1 MKNNS
6 YWEKRLANDLW
17 NTYNNT
23 SKYQK
28 ELIEIYKKAT
38 DEILEELYRIASKY
52 EENGVIS
59 RSEFYKAEHLKRMEK
74 GFNDVLKGLG
84 EKIENKG
91 SKIILN
97 AGEDVVKKTGKSL
110 GIDINYNEDLAKKLM
125 QTDWKGSNFSKRIWR
140 NSKKLERELNTQVKK
155 GILTGK
161 PTAQIAMELNKS
173 MGSGLS
179 SSARLI
185 RTETMHHMNDINL
198 AHMKDSGI
206 SKVKE
211 IVTLDERTSSTCK
224 VHNNKI
230 HDIDKAP
237 ILPRHPN
244 CRCVL
249 VAHID
254 VDEFAKKETLIDG
267 GLEGKS
273 YNDVIEFGK
282 KVNEEYHI
290 TDYIGDK
297 EKLKEIFSNFREF
310 GGTVPDSFY
319 NLGDVWDRD
328 MAKIV
333 KNQLNNAFS
342 YYPSAWSKIPENSGR
357 QLYVRRSGRGYF
369 STGAFHP
376 NRMWDYSLEN
386 YKDGYLT
393 IVTDGTRNTTPFHEI
408 GHMVEW
414 YNPEVL
420 RIEKEF
426 LKARTVGEELT
437 KLNDL
442 FPNFGYRD
450 NEVTLK
456 DNFISPYIGK
466 DYPEAT
472 EVLSMGLE
480 GLFVP
485 EDGFVKKIE
494 AGKPLYAK
502 ISEDEDFLN
511 LIIGLILK
519 G

>member
-17 NTYNNT
+17 HTYNNT

-125 QTDWKGSNFSKRIWR
+125 QTEWKGSNFSKRIWR
-140 NSKKLERELNTQVKK
+140 NSKKLEKELNTQVKK

-179 SSARLI
+179 NSARII

-230 HDIDKAP
+230 HDIDKSP

-249 VAHID
+249 VPYID
-254 VDEFAKKETLIDG
+254 VDELHNRETLIEDISKKENTITSATTG
-267 GLEGKS
+267 YNIS
-273 YNDVIEFGK
+273 YKEVDSDIEKELQKRSDKLWNK
-282 KVNEEYHI
+282 KFLGSEKNALYEYSG
-290 TDYIGDK
+290 TDYGIINRYLENRLFDDDDIEWNQTPQKIKELDRALSRSTLGDD
-297 EKLKEIFSNFREF
+297 LVLHRGVSFREF
-310 GGTVPDSFY
+310 ETWRNSDTIKAYKSTSI
-319 NLGDVWDRD
+319 NEN
-328 MAKIV
+328 I
-333 KNQLNNAFS
+333 LNVF
-342 YYPSAWSKIPENSGR
+342 G
-357 QLYVRRSGRGYF
+357 
-369 STGAFHP
+369 
-376 NRMWDYSLEN
+376 
-386 YKDGYLT
+386 DGYHIIIRAPKDTKGFYL
-393 IVTDGTRNTTPFHEI
+393 GNYSEHK
-408 GHMVEW
+408 
-414 YNPEVL
+414 L
-420 RIEKEF
+420 EKEF
-426 LKARTVGEELT
+426 LMMRNQK
-437 KLNDL
+437 
-442 FPNFGYRD
+442 YRILSI
-450 NEVTLK
+450 NESVM
-456 DNFISPYIGK
+456 
-466 DYPEAT
+466 
-472 EVLSMGLE
+472 EVEFYG
-480 GLFVP
+480 
-485 EDGFVKKIE
+485 
-494 AGKPLYAK
+494 
-502 ISEDEDFLN
+502 
-511 LIIGLILK
+511 
-519 G
+519 

>member
-97 AGEDVVKKTGKSL
+97 AGEDVLGNTSKAL
-110 GIDINYNEDLAKKLM
+110 GIEINYNEDLAKKLM
-125 QTDWKGSNFSKRIWR
+125 QTEWKGSNFSKRIWR

-179 SSARLI
+179 NSARLV

-198 AHMKDSGI
+198 AHMKDAGI
-206 SKVKE
+206 TKVKE
-211 IVTLDERTSSTCK
+211 MVTLDERTSNTCK

-249 VAHID
+249 VPYVD
-254 VDEFAKKETLIDG
+254 VDELHNRETLLEDISKKENTITSATTG
-267 GLEGKS
+267 YNIS
-273 YNDVIEFGK
+273 YKEVDSDIEKELQKRSDKLWNK
-282 KVNEEYHI
+282 KFLGSEQNALYEYSG
-290 TDYIGDK
+290 TDYGIINRYLENRLFDDDDIEWNQTPQKIKELDRALSRSTLGDD
-297 EKLKEIFSNFREF
+297 LVLHRGVGFREF
-310 GGTVPDSFY
+310 ETWRNSDTIKAYKSTSI
-319 NLGDVWDRD
+319 NENILDV
-328 MAKIV
+328 
-333 KNQLNNAFS
+333 F
-342 YYPSAWSKIPENSGR
+342 G
-357 QLYVRRSGRGYF
+357 
-369 STGAFHP
+369 
-376 NRMWDYSLEN
+376 
-386 YKDGYLT
+386 DGYHIIIRAPKDTKGFYL
-393 IVTDGTRNTTPFHEI
+393 GNYSEHKS
-408 GHMVEW
+408 
-414 YNPEVL
+414 
-420 RIEKEF
+420 EKEF
-426 LKARTVGEELT
+426 LMMRNQK
-437 KLNDL
+437 
-442 FPNFGYRD
+442 YRILSI
-450 NEVTLK
+450 NESVM
-456 DNFISPYIGK
+456 
-466 DYPEAT
+466 
-472 EVLSMGLE
+472 EVEFYG
-480 GLFVP
+480 
-485 EDGFVKKIE
+485 
-494 AGKPLYAK
+494 
-502 ISEDEDFLN
+502 
-511 LIIGLILK
+511 
-519 G
+519 

>member
-84 EKIENKG
+84 EKIENRG

-125 QTDWKGSNFSKRIWR
+125 QTEWKGSNFSKRVWR
-140 NSKKLERELNTQVKK
+140 NSKKLEKELNTQVKK

-173 MGSGLS
+173 MSSGLS
-179 SSARLI
+179 NSARLI

-230 HDIDKAP
+230 NDIDKAP
-237 ILPRHPN
+237 VLPRHPN

-249 VAHID
+249 VPYVD
-254 VDEFAKKETLIDG
+254 VDELHNRETLLEDISKKENTITSATIG
-267 GLEGKS
+267 YNIS
-273 YNDVIEFGK
+273 YKEVDSDIEKELQKRSDKLWNK
-282 KVNEEYHI
+282 KFLGSEQNALYEYSG
-290 TDYIGDK
+290 TDYGIINRYLENRLFDDDDIEWNQTPQKIKELDRALSRSTLGDD
-297 EKLKEIFSNFREF
+297 LVLHRGVGFREF
-310 GGTVPDSFY
+310 ETWRNSDTIKAYKSTSI
-319 NLGDVWDRD
+319 NENILDV
-328 MAKIV
+328 
-333 KNQLNNAFS
+333 F
-342 YYPSAWSKIPENSGR
+342 G
-357 QLYVRRSGRGYF
+357 
-369 STGAFHP
+369 
-376 NRMWDYSLEN
+376 
-386 YKDGYLT
+386 DGYHIIIRAPKDTKGFYL
-393 IVTDGTRNTTPFHEI
+393 GNYSEHKS
-408 GHMVEW
+408 
-414 YNPEVL
+414 
-420 RIEKEF
+420 EKEF
-426 LKARTVGEELT
+426 LMMRNQK
-437 KLNDL
+437 
-442 FPNFGYRD
+442 YRILSI
-450 NEVTLK
+450 NESVM
-456 DNFISPYIGK
+456 
-466 DYPEAT
+466 
-472 EVLSMGLE
+472 EVEFYG
-480 GLFVP
+480 
-485 EDGFVKKIE
+485 
-494 AGKPLYAK
+494 
-502 ISEDEDFLN
+502 
-511 LIIGLILK
+511 
-519 G
+519 

>member
-1 MKNNS
+1 MKNNNS

-28 ELIEIYKKAT
+28 ELIELYKKAT

-125 QTDWKGSNFSKRIWR
+125 QTEWKGSNFSKRIWR
-140 NSKKLERELNTQVKK
+140 NSKKLEKELNTQVKK

-161 PTAQIAMELNKS
+161 PTAQIAMELDKS
-173 MGSGLS
+173 MGVGLS
-179 SSARLI
+179 NSARLI

-206 SKVKE
+206 TKVKE

-224 VHNNKI
+224 IHNNKI

-249 VAHID
+249 VPYVD
-254 VDEFAKKETLIDG
+254 VDETTKKETLVEDVNKKENIINSATTG
-267 GLEGKS
+267 YNIS
-273 YNDVIEFGK
+273 YKEVDSDIEKELQKRSDKLWNK
-282 KVNEEYHI
+282 KFLGSEQNALYEYSG
-290 TDYIGDK
+290 TDYGIINRYLENRLFDDDDIEWNQTPQKIKELDRALSRSTLGDD
-297 EKLKEIFSNFREF
+297 LVLHRGVGFREF
-310 GGTVPDSFY
+310 ETWRNSDTIKAYKSTSI
-319 NLGDVWDRD
+319 NENILDV
-328 MAKIV
+328 
-333 KNQLNNAFS
+333 F
-342 YYPSAWSKIPENSGR
+342 G
-357 QLYVRRSGRGYF
+357 
-369 STGAFHP
+369 
-376 NRMWDYSLEN
+376 
-386 YKDGYLT
+386 DGYH
-393 IVTDGTRNTTPFHEI
+393 IIIRAPKGTKGFYLGNYSEHKS
-408 GHMVEW
+408 
-414 YNPEVL
+414 
-420 RIEKEF
+420 EKEF
-426 LKARTVGEELT
+426 LMMRNQK
-437 KLNDL
+437 
-442 FPNFGYRD
+442 YRILSI
-450 NEVTLK
+450 NESVM
-456 DNFISPYIGK
+456 
-466 DYPEAT
+466 
-472 EVLSMGLE
+472 EVEFYG
-480 GLFVP
+480 
-485 EDGFVKKIE
+485 
-494 AGKPLYAK
+494 
-502 ISEDEDFLN
+502 
-511 LIIGLILK
+511 
-519 G
+519 

>member
-6 YWEKRLANDLW
+6 YWEKRLANNLW

-74 GFNDVLKGLG
+74 GFNDILKGLG

-91 SKIILN
+91 NKIILN

-179 SSARLI
+179 NSARLI

-249 VAHID
+249 VPYVD
-254 VDEFAKKETLIDG
+254 VDELHNRETLLEDISKKENTITPTTTG
-267 GLEGKS
+267 YNIS
-273 YNDVIEFGK
+273 YKEVDSDIEKELQKRSDKLWNK
-282 KVNEEYHI
+282 KFLGSEQNALYEYSG
-290 TDYIGDK
+290 TDYGIINRYLENRLFDDDDIEWNQTPQKIKELDRALSRSTLGDD
-297 EKLKEIFSNFREF
+297 LVLHRGVGFREF
-310 GGTVPDSFY
+310 ETWRNSDTIKAYKSTSI
-319 NLGDVWDRD
+319 NENILDV
-328 MAKIV
+328 
-333 KNQLNNAFS
+333 F
-342 YYPSAWSKIPENSGR
+342 G
-357 QLYVRRSGRGYF
+357 
-369 STGAFHP
+369 
-376 NRMWDYSLEN
+376 
-386 YKDGYLT
+386 DGYHIIIRAPKDTKGFYL
-393 IVTDGTRNTTPFHEI
+393 GNYSEHKS
-408 GHMVEW
+408 
-414 YNPEVL
+414 
-420 RIEKEF
+420 EKEF
-426 LKARTVGEELT
+426 LMMRNQK
-437 KLNDL
+437 
-442 FPNFGYRD
+442 YRILSI
-450 NEVTLK
+450 NESVM
-456 DNFISPYIGK
+456 
-466 DYPEAT
+466 
-472 EVLSMGLE
+472 EVEFYG
-480 GLFVP
+480 
-485 EDGFVKKIE
+485 
-494 AGKPLYAK
+494 
-502 ISEDEDFLN
+502 
-511 LIIGLILK
+511 
-519 G
+519 

>member
-84 EKIENKG
+84 EKIENRG

-125 QTDWKGSNFSKRIWR
+125 QTKWKGSNFSKRIWR
-140 NSKKLERELNTQVKK
+140 NSKKLEKELNTQVKK

-161 PTAQIAMELNKS
+161 PTTQIAMELNKS

-179 SSARLI
+179 NSARLI

-249 VAHID
+249 VPYVD
-254 VDEFAKKETLIDG
+254 VDEF
-267 GLEGKS
+267 
-273 YNDVIEFGK
+273 V
-282 KVNEEYHI
+282 
-290 TDYIGDK
+290 
-297 EKLKEIFSNFREF
+297 
-310 GGTVPDSFY
+310 
-319 NLGDVWDRD
+319 
-328 MAKIV
+328 
-333 KNQLNNAFS
+333 
-342 YYPSAWSKIPENSGR
+342 
-357 QLYVRRSGRGYF
+357 
-369 STGAFHP
+369 
-376 NRMWDYSLEN
+376 
-386 YKDGYLT
+386 
-393 IVTDGTRNTTPFHEI
+393 
-408 GHMVEW
+408 
-414 YNPEVL
+414 
-420 RIEKEF
+420 KEF
-426 LKARTVGEELT
+426 NRREAEI
-437 KLNDL
+437 LN
-442 FPNFGYRD
+442 
-450 NEVTLK
+450 V
-456 DNFISPYIGK
+456 DNFIQKGYNVNVSGATITDGYSEKAIKHAELMYEAIRKRKNDIDKISINTGYSREVIRIIK
-466 DYPEAT
+466 DYLFISKHNLDGEIKRFAPSFYIAQSWDRLMKGTIEEHDLTLLRHEIMEKELIDKGFNQIEAHKIT
-472 EVLSMGLE
+472 SKKYNYQKEAE
-480 GLFVP
+480 
-485 EDGFVKKIE
+485 EYYDKIE
-494 AGKPLYAK
+494 KSK
-502 ISEDEDFLN
+502 
-511 LIIGLILK
+511 K
-519 G
+519 RK

>member
-74 GFNDVLKGLG
+74 GFNNVLKGLG

-97 AGEDVVKKTGKSL
+97 AGEDVLKKTEKSL

-125 QTDWKGSNFSKRIWR
+125 QTEWKGSNFSKRIWR

-179 SSARLI
+179 NSARLI

-249 VAHID
+249 VPYVD
-254 VDEFAKKETLIDG
+254 VDETTKKETLVEDVNKKENIINSATTG
-267 GLEGKS
+267 YNIS
-273 YNDVIEFGK
+273 YKEVDSDIEKELQKRSDKLWNK
-282 KVNEEYHI
+282 KFLGSEQNALYEYSG
-290 TDYIGDK
+290 TDYGIINRYLENRLFDDDDIEWNQTPQKIKELDRALSKSTLGDD
-297 EKLKEIFSNFREF
+297 LVLHRGVGFREF
-310 GGTVPDSFY
+310 ETWRNSDTIKAYKSTSI
-319 NLGDVWDRD
+319 NENILDV
-328 MAKIV
+328 
-333 KNQLNNAFS
+333 F
-342 YYPSAWSKIPENSGR
+342 G
-357 QLYVRRSGRGYF
+357 
-369 STGAFHP
+369 
-376 NRMWDYSLEN
+376 
-386 YKDGYLT
+386 DGYHIIIRAPKDTKGFYL
-393 IVTDGTRNTTPFHEI
+393 GNYSEHKS
-408 GHMVEW
+408 
-414 YNPEVL
+414 
-420 RIEKEF
+420 EKEF
-426 LKARTVGEELT
+426 LMMRNQK
-437 KLNDL
+437 
-442 FPNFGYRD
+442 YRILSI
-450 NEVTLK
+450 NESVM
-456 DNFISPYIGK
+456 
-466 DYPEAT
+466 
-472 EVLSMGLE
+472 EVEFYG
-480 GLFVP
+480 
-485 EDGFVKKIE
+485 
-494 AGKPLYAK
+494 
-502 ISEDEDFLN
+502 
-511 LIIGLILK
+511 
-519 G
+519 

>member
-74 GFNDVLKGLG
+74 GFNEVLKGLG
-84 EKIENKG
+84 EKIESEG

-140 NSKKLERELNTQVKK
+140 NSKKLEKELNTQVKK

-173 MGSGLS
+173 MGTGLS
-179 SSARLI
+179 NSARLI

-206 SKVKE
+206 TKVKE

-249 VAHID
+249 VPYVD
-254 VDEFAKKETLIDG
+254 VDETTKKETLVEDVNKKENIINSATTG
-267 GLEGKS
+267 YNIS
-273 YNDVIEFGK
+273 YKEVDSDIEKELQKRSDKLWNK
-282 KVNEEYHI
+282 KFLGSEQNALYEYSG
-290 TDYIGDK
+290 TDYGIINRYLENRLFDDDDIEWNQTPQKIKELDRALSRSTLGDD
-297 EKLKEIFSNFREF
+297 LVLHRGVGFREF
-310 GGTVPDSFY
+310 ETWRNSDTIKAYKSTSI
-319 NLGDVWDRD
+319 NENILDV
-328 MAKIV
+328 
-333 KNQLNNAFS
+333 F
-342 YYPSAWSKIPENSGR
+342 G
-357 QLYVRRSGRGYF
+357 
-369 STGAFHP
+369 
-376 NRMWDYSLEN
+376 
-386 YKDGYLT
+386 DGYHIIIRAPKDTKGFYL
-393 IVTDGTRNTTPFHEI
+393 GNYSEHKS
-408 GHMVEW
+408 
-414 YNPEVL
+414 
-420 RIEKEF
+420 EKEF
-426 LKARTVGEELT
+426 LMMRNQK
-437 KLNDL
+437 
-442 FPNFGYRD
+442 YRILSI
-450 NEVTLK
+450 NGPVMEVE
-456 DNFISPYIGK
+456 FYG
-466 DYPEAT
+466 
-472 EVLSMGLE
+472 
-480 GLFVP
+480 
-485 EDGFVKKIE
+485 
-494 AGKPLYAK
+494 
-502 ISEDEDFLN
+502 
-511 LIIGLILK
+511 
-519 G
+519 

>member
-17 NTYNNT
+17 NTYNDT

-110 GIDINYNEDLAKKLM
+110 GIDINYNEDLAKKLI
-125 QTDWKGSNFSKRIWR
+125 QTKWKGSNFSKRIWR
-140 NSKKLERELNTQVKK
+140 NSKKLEKELNTQVKK

-179 SSARLI
+179 NSARLI

-249 VAHID
+249 VPYVD
-254 VDEFAKKETLIDG
+254 VDELHNRETLHEGISKKENTITSAITG
-267 GLEGKS
+267 YNIS
-273 YNDVIEFGK
+273 YKEADSDIEKELQKRSDKLWNK
-282 KVNEEYHI
+282 KFLGSEKNALYEYSG
-290 TDYIGDK
+290 TDYGIINRYLENRLFDDDDIEWNQTPQKIKELDRALSRSTLGDD
-297 EKLKEIFSNFREF
+297 LVLHRGVSFREF
-310 GGTVPDSFY
+310 ETWRNSDTIKAYKSTSI
-319 NLGDVWDRD
+319 NEN
-328 MAKIV
+328 I
-333 KNQLNNAFS
+333 LNVF
-342 YYPSAWSKIPENSGR
+342 G
-357 QLYVRRSGRGYF
+357 
-369 STGAFHP
+369 
-376 NRMWDYSLEN
+376 
-386 YKDGYLT
+386 DGYHIIIKAPKDTKGFYL
-393 IVTDGTRNTTPFHEI
+393 GNYSE
-408 GHMVEW
+408 
-414 YNPEVL
+414 YKL
-420 RIEKEF
+420 EKEF
-426 LKARTVGEELT
+426 LMMRNQK
-437 KLNDL
+437 
-442 FPNFGYRD
+442 YRILSI
-450 NEVTLK
+450 NESVM
-456 DNFISPYIGK
+456 
-466 DYPEAT
+466 
-472 EVLSMGLE
+472 EVEFYG
-480 GLFVP
+480 
-485 EDGFVKKIE
+485 
-494 AGKPLYAK
+494 
-502 ISEDEDFLN
+502 
-511 LIIGLILK
+511 
-519 G
+519 

>member
-6 YWEKRLANDLW
+6 YWEKRLANNLW

-38 DEILEELYRIASKY
+38 DEILEELYRIASKH

-74 GFNDVLKGLG
+74 GFNGVLNALG

-140 NSKKLERELNTQVKK
+140 NSKKLEKELNTQVKK

-179 SSARLI
+179 NSARLI
-185 RTETMHHMNDINL
+185 RTETMHHMNNINL
-198 AHMKDSGI
+198 AHMKDAGI

-249 VAHID
+249 VPYVD
-254 VDEFAKKETLIDG
+254 VDELHDREILLEDISKKENTITSATTG
-267 GLEGKS
+267 YNIS
-273 YNDVIEFGK
+273 YKEVDSDIEKELQKRSDKLWNK
-282 KVNEEYHI
+282 KFLGSEQNALYEYSG
-290 TDYIGDK
+290 TDYGIINRYLENRLFDDDDIEWNQTPQKIKELDRALSRSTLGDD
-297 EKLKEIFSNFREF
+297 LVLHRGVGFREF
-310 GGTVPDSFY
+310 ETWRNSDTIKAYKSTSI
-319 NLGDVWDRD
+319 NENILDV
-328 MAKIV
+328 
-333 KNQLNNAFS
+333 F
-342 YYPSAWSKIPENSGR
+342 G
-357 QLYVRRSGRGYF
+357 
-369 STGAFHP
+369 
-376 NRMWDYSLEN
+376 
-386 YKDGYLT
+386 DGYHIIIRAPKDTKGFYL
-393 IVTDGTRNTTPFHEI
+393 GNYSEHKS
-408 GHMVEW
+408 
-414 YNPEVL
+414 
-420 RIEKEF
+420 EKEF
-426 LKARTVGEELT
+426 LMMRNQK
-437 KLNDL
+437 
-442 FPNFGYRD
+442 YRILSI
-450 NEVTLK
+450 NESVM
-456 DNFISPYIGK
+456 
-466 DYPEAT
+466 
-472 EVLSMGLE
+472 EVEFYG
-480 GLFVP
+480 
-485 EDGFVKKIE
+485 
-494 AGKPLYAK
+494 
-502 ISEDEDFLN
+502 
-511 LIIGLILK
+511 
-519 G
+519 

>member
-17 NTYNNT
+17 HTYNNT

-110 GIDINYNEDLAKKLM
+110 GIDINYNEDLAKKLI
-125 QTDWKGSNFSKRIWR
+125 QTKWKGSNFSKRIWR

-179 SSARLI
+179 NSARLI

-230 HDIDKAP
+230 HDIDKSP

-249 VAHID
+249 VPYVD
-254 VDEFAKKETLIDG
+254 VDELHNREIL
-267 GLEGKS
+267 LE
-273 YNDVIEFGK
+273 D
-282 KVNEEYHI
+282 
-290 TDYIGDK
+290 
-297 EKLKEIFSNFREF
+297 
-310 GGTVPDSFY
+310 
-319 NLGDVWDRD
+319 
-328 MAKIV
+328 
-333 KNQLNNAFS
+333 
-342 YYPSAWSKIPENSGR
+342 
-357 QLYVRRSGRGYF
+357 
-369 STGAFHP
+369 
-376 NRMWDYSLEN
+376 
-386 YKDGYLT
+386 
-393 IVTDGTRNTTPFHEI
+393 
-408 GHMVEW
+408 
-414 YNPEVL
+414 
-420 RIEKEF
+420 
-426 LKARTVGEELT
+426 
-437 KLNDL
+437 
-442 FPNFGYRD
+442 
-450 NEVTLK
+450 K
-456 DNFISPYIGK
+456 DNDIIYSNMS
-466 DYPEAT
+466 D
-472 EVLSMGLE
+472 
-480 GLFVP
+480 
-485 EDGFVKKIE
+485 
-494 AGKPLYAK
+494 
-502 ISEDEDFLN
+502 SEIDKFFL
-511 LIIGLILK
+511 
-519 G
+519 

>member
-1 MKNNS
+1 MKNNNS

-28 ELIEIYKKAT
+28 ELIELYKKAT

-125 QTDWKGSNFSKRIWR
+125 QTEWKGSNFSKRIWR
-140 NSKKLERELNTQVKK
+140 NSKKLEKELNTQVKK

-161 PTAQIAMELNKS
+161 STAQIAMELNKS
-173 MGSGLS
+173 MGAGLS
-179 SSARLI
+179 NSARLI

-206 SKVKE
+206 TKVKE

-224 VHNNKI
+224 IHNNKI

-249 VAHID
+249 VPYVD
-254 VDEFAKKETLIDG
+254 VDETTKKETLVEDVNKKENIINSATTG
-267 GLEGKS
+267 
-273 YNDVIEFGK
+273 YNILYKEVDSDIEKELQKRSDKLWNK
-282 KVNEEYHI
+282 KFLGSEQNALYEYSG
-290 TDYIGDK
+290 TDYGIINRYLENRLFDDDDIEWNQTPQKIKELDRALSRSTLGDD
-297 EKLKEIFSNFREF
+297 LVLHRGVGFREF
-310 GGTVPDSFY
+310 ETWRNSDTIKAYKSTSI
-319 NLGDVWDRD
+319 NENILDV
-328 MAKIV
+328 
-333 KNQLNNAFS
+333 F
-342 YYPSAWSKIPENSGR
+342 G
-357 QLYVRRSGRGYF
+357 
-369 STGAFHP
+369 
-376 NRMWDYSLEN
+376 
-386 YKDGYLT
+386 DGYHIIIRAPKDTKGFYL
-393 IVTDGTRNTTPFHEI
+393 GNYSEHKS
-408 GHMVEW
+408 
-414 YNPEVL
+414 
-420 RIEKEF
+420 EKEF
-426 LKARTVGEELT
+426 LMMRNQK
-437 KLNDL
+437 
-442 FPNFGYRD
+442 YRILSI
-450 NEVTLK
+450 NESVM
-456 DNFISPYIGK
+456 
-466 DYPEAT
+466 
-472 EVLSMGLE
+472 EVEFYG
-480 GLFVP
+480 
-485 EDGFVKKIE
+485 
-494 AGKPLYAK
+494 
-502 ISEDEDFLN
+502 
-511 LIIGLILK
+511 
-519 G
+519 

>member
-84 EKIENKG
+84 EKIENRG

-125 QTDWKGSNFSKRIWR
+125 QTEWKGSNFSKRIWR

-179 SSARLI
+179 NSARLI

-206 SKVKE
+206 TKVKE

-249 VAHID
+249 VPYVDVD
-254 VDEFAKKETLIDG
+254 VDELHNRETLLEDKDNDIIYSNMSDSEIDKFFY
-267 GLEGKS
+267 EQET
-273 YNDVIEFGK
+273 YK
-282 KVNEEYHI
+282 KWKENLSEE
-290 TDYIGDK
+290 DK
-297 EKLKEIFSNFREF
+297 EIINYYTMSEHMPINNISRRGYDKYIADAMESFNNDPEELYWVKLRADEYFEKGNKLEKALQGYETEKAFITYRGTTGKPEYFKDLILGKEVILDKGFLSTSLMEEVTEDFIEGYNVYKFEI
-310 GGTVPDSFY
+310 TVP
-319 NLGDVWDRD
+319 
-328 MAKIV
+328 K
-333 KNQLNNAFS
+333 
-342 YYPSAWSKIPENSGR
+342 
-357 QLYVRRSGRGYF
+357 GY
-369 STGAFHP
+369 TNGAF
-376 NRMWDYSLEN
+376 
-386 YKDGYLT
+386 
-393 IVTDGTRNTTPFHEI
+393 I
-408 GHMVEW
+408 
-414 YNPEVL
+414 
-420 RIEKEF
+420 KEF
-426 LKARTVGEELT
+426 SDIQEEQEFLFQRSSKFKVLEINDSDGVRNV
-437 KLNDL
+437 KLEAINDK
-442 FPNFGYRD
+442 R
-450 NEVTLK
+450 
-456 DNFISPYIGK
+456 
-466 DYPEAT
+466 
-472 EVLSMGLE
+472 
-480 GLFVP
+480 
-485 EDGFVKKIE
+485 
-494 AGKPLYAK
+494 
-502 ISEDEDFLN
+502 
-511 LIIGLILK
+511 
-519 G
+519 

>member
-1 MKNNS
+1 MKNNNS
-6 YWEKRLANDLW
+6 YWEKRLANNLW

-38 DEILEELYRIASKY
+38 DEILEELYRIAAKY

-91 SKIILN
+91 NKIILN
-97 AGEDVVKKTGKSL
+97 AGQDVVKKTGKSL

-125 QTDWKGSNFSKRIWR
+125 QTEWKGSNFSKRIWR

-179 SSARLI
+179 NSARLI

-249 VAHID
+249 VPYVD
-254 VDEFAKKETLIDG
+254 VDELHNRETLLEDISKKENTITSATTG
-267 GLEGKS
+267 YNIS
-273 YNDVIEFGK
+273 YKEVDSDIEKELQKRSDKLWNK
-282 KVNEEYHI
+282 KFLGSEQNALYEYSG
-290 TDYIGDK
+290 TDYGIINRYLENRLFDDDDIEWNQTPQKIKELDRALSRSTLGDD
-297 EKLKEIFSNFREF
+297 LVLHRGVGFREF
-310 GGTVPDSFY
+310 ETWRNSDTIKAYKSTSI
-319 NLGDVWDRD
+319 NENILDV
-328 MAKIV
+328 
-333 KNQLNNAFS
+333 F
-342 YYPSAWSKIPENSGR
+342 G
-357 QLYVRRSGRGYF
+357 
-369 STGAFHP
+369 
-376 NRMWDYSLEN
+376 
-386 YKDGYLT
+386 DGYHIIIRAPKDTKGFYL
-393 IVTDGTRNTTPFHEI
+393 GNYSEHKS
-408 GHMVEW
+408 
-414 YNPEVL
+414 
-420 RIEKEF
+420 EKEF
-426 LKARTVGEELT
+426 LMMRNQK
-437 KLNDL
+437 
-442 FPNFGYRD
+442 YRILSI
-450 NEVTLK
+450 NESVM
-456 DNFISPYIGK
+456 
-466 DYPEAT
+466 
-472 EVLSMGLE
+472 EVEFYG
-480 GLFVP
+480 
-485 EDGFVKKIE
+485 
-494 AGKPLYAK
+494 
-502 ISEDEDFLN
+502 
-511 LIIGLILK
+511 
-519 G
+519 

>member
-84 EKIENKG
+84 EKIENRG

-125 QTDWKGSNFSKRIWR
+125 QTEWKGSNFSKRIWR

-179 SSARLI
+179 NSARLI

-206 SKVKE
+206 TKVKE

-230 HDIDKAP
+230 HDVDKAP

-249 VAHID
+249 VPYVDVD
-254 VDEFAKKETLIDG
+254 VDELHNRETLLEDKDNDIIYSNMSDSEIDKFFY
-267 GLEGKS
+267 EQET
-273 YNDVIEFGK
+273 YK
-282 KVNEEYHI
+282 KWKENLSEE
-290 TDYIGDK
+290 DK
-297 EKLKEIFSNFREF
+297 EIINYYTMSEHMPINNISRRGYDKYIADAMESFNNDPEELYWVKLRADEYFEKGNKLEKALQGYETEKAFITYRGTTGKPEYFKDLILGKEVILDKGFLSTSLMEEVTEDFIEGYNVYKFEI
-310 GGTVPDSFY
+310 TVP
-319 NLGDVWDRD
+319 
-328 MAKIV
+328 K
-333 KNQLNNAFS
+333 
-342 YYPSAWSKIPENSGR
+342 
-357 QLYVRRSGRGYF
+357 GY
-369 STGAFHP
+369 TNGAF
-376 NRMWDYSLEN
+376 
-386 YKDGYLT
+386 
-393 IVTDGTRNTTPFHEI
+393 I
-408 GHMVEW
+408 
-414 YNPEVL
+414 
-420 RIEKEF
+420 KEF
-426 LKARTVGEELT
+426 SDIQEEQEFLFQRSSKFKVLEINDSDGVRNV
-437 KLNDL
+437 KLEAINDK
-442 FPNFGYRD
+442 R
-450 NEVTLK
+450 
-456 DNFISPYIGK
+456 
-466 DYPEAT
+466 
-472 EVLSMGLE
+472 
-480 GLFVP
+480 
-485 EDGFVKKIE
+485 
-494 AGKPLYAK
+494 
-502 ISEDEDFLN
+502 
-511 LIIGLILK
+511 
-519 G
+519 

>member
-179 SSARLI
+179 NSARLV

-198 AHMKDSGI
+198 AHMKEAGI
-206 SKVKE
+206 TKVKE

-249 VAHID
+249 VPYVD
-254 VDEFAKKETLIDG
+254 VDEMVKEFDRREKEVLLEEAKKEAYLIAEGMGLSPLKEETVVSVLREQSKGWIKSLSDSERKSIIKYSGNGVDSDG
-267 GLEGKS
+267 MKLYQKINNSLRGLYVSKDEKEIEIIIRNSINIQSSILKNKNTNDIIIYRYQDPKYDLKGTQDS
-273 YNDVIEFGK
+273 FTSTSVVSSPVMGYNIPNHILIVSKEVPSAYIEYLSEYPEQKELLLAKDVFVEDVKEINGIFIK
-282 KVNEEYHI
+282 KVI
-290 TDYIGDK
+290 
-297 EKLKEIFSNFREF
+297 
-310 GGTVPDSFY
+310 Y
-319 NLGDVWDRD
+319 N
-328 MAKIV
+328 V
-333 KNQLNNAFS
+333 K
-342 YYPSAWSKIPENSGR
+342 
-357 QLYVRRSGRGYF
+357 
-369 STGAFHP
+369 
-376 NRMWDYSLEN
+376 
-386 YKDGYLT
+386 
-393 IVTDGTRNTTPFHEI
+393 
-408 GHMVEW
+408 
-414 YNPEVL
+414 
-420 RIEKEF
+420 
-426 LKARTVGEELT
+426 
-437 KLNDL
+437 
-442 FPNFGYRD
+442 
-450 NEVTLK
+450 
-456 DNFISPYIGK
+456 
-466 DYPEAT
+466 
-472 EVLSMGLE
+472 
-480 GLFVP
+480 
-485 EDGFVKKIE
+485 
-494 AGKPLYAK
+494 
-502 ISEDEDFLN
+502 
-511 LIIGLILK
+511 
-519 G
+519 

>member
-1 MKNNS
+1 MKNNNS

-17 NTYNNT
+17 NTYNDT

-28 ELIEIYKKAT
+28 ELIKIYKKAT

-84 EKIENKG
+84 EKIENRG

-125 QTDWKGSNFSKRIWR
+125 QTEWKGSNFSKRIWR

-173 MGSGLS
+173 MGAGLS
-179 SSARLI
+179 NSARLI

-206 SKVKE
+206 TKVKE

-249 VAHID
+249 VPYVD
-254 VDEFAKKETLIDG
+254 VDELHNRETLLEDISKKENTITSATTG
-267 GLEGKS
+267 YNIS
-273 YNDVIEFGK
+273 YKEVDSDIEKELQKRSDKLWNK
-282 KVNEEYHI
+282 KFLGSEQNALYEYSG
-290 TDYIGDK
+290 TDYGIINRYLENRLFDDDDIEWNQTPQKIKELDRALSRSTLGDD
-297 EKLKEIFSNFREF
+297 LVLHRGVGFREF
-310 GGTVPDSFY
+310 ETWRNSDTIKAYKSTSI
-319 NLGDVWDRD
+319 NENILDV
-328 MAKIV
+328 
-333 KNQLNNAFS
+333 F
-342 YYPSAWSKIPENSGR
+342 G
-357 QLYVRRSGRGYF
+357 
-369 STGAFHP
+369 
-376 NRMWDYSLEN
+376 
-386 YKDGYLT
+386 DGYHIIIRAPKDTKGFYL
-393 IVTDGTRNTTPFHEI
+393 GNYSEHKS
-408 GHMVEW
+408 
-414 YNPEVL
+414 
-420 RIEKEF
+420 EKEF
-426 LKARTVGEELT
+426 LMMRNQK
-437 KLNDL
+437 
-442 FPNFGYRD
+442 YRILSI
-450 NEVTLK
+450 NESVM
-456 DNFISPYIGK
+456 
-466 DYPEAT
+466 
-472 EVLSMGLE
+472 EVEFYG
-480 GLFVP
+480 
-485 EDGFVKKIE
+485 
-494 AGKPLYAK
+494 
-502 ISEDEDFLN
+502 
-511 LIIGLILK
+511 
-519 G
+519 

>member
-17 NTYNNT
+17 NTYNDT

-74 GFNDVLKGLG
+74 GFNYVLKGLG

-125 QTDWKGSNFSKRIWR
+125 QTEWKGSNFSKRIWR

-179 SSARLI
+179 NSARLI

-230 HDIDKAP
+230 HDIDKSP

-249 VAHID
+249 VPYID
-254 VDEFAKKETLIDG
+254 VDELHNRETLSEDISKKENTITSATTG
-267 GLEGKS
+267 YNIS
-273 YNDVIEFGK
+273 YKEVDSDIEKELQKRSDKLWNK
-282 KVNEEYHI
+282 KFLGSEKNALYEYSG
-290 TDYIGDK
+290 TDYGIINRYLENRLFDDDDIEWNQTPQKIKELDRALSRSTLGDD
-297 EKLKEIFSNFREF
+297 LVLHRGVSFREF
-310 GGTVPDSFY
+310 ETWRNSDTIKAYKSTSI
-319 NLGDVWDRD
+319 NEN
-328 MAKIV
+328 I
-333 KNQLNNAFS
+333 LNVF
-342 YYPSAWSKIPENSGR
+342 G
-357 QLYVRRSGRGYF
+357 
-369 STGAFHP
+369 
-376 NRMWDYSLEN
+376 
-386 YKDGYLT
+386 DGYHIIIRAPKDTKGFYL
-393 IVTDGTRNTTPFHEI
+393 GNYSE
-408 GHMVEW
+408 
-414 YNPEVL
+414 YKL
-420 RIEKEF
+420 EKEF
-426 LKARTVGEELT
+426 LMMRNQK
-437 KLNDL
+437 
-442 FPNFGYRD
+442 YRILSI
-450 NEVTLK
+450 NESVM
-456 DNFISPYIGK
+456 
-466 DYPEAT
+466 
-472 EVLSMGLE
+472 EVEFYG
-480 GLFVP
+480 
-485 EDGFVKKIE
+485 
-494 AGKPLYAK
+494 
-502 ISEDEDFLN
+502 
-511 LIIGLILK
+511 
-519 G
+519 

>member
-17 NTYNNT
+17 NTYNDT

-110 GIDINYNEDLAKKLM
+110 GIDINYNEDLAKKLI
-125 QTDWKGSNFSKRIWR
+125 QTKWKGSNFSKRIWR
-140 NSKKLERELNTQVKK
+140 NSKKLEKELNTQVKK

-179 SSARLI
+179 NSARLI

-198 AHMKDSGI
+198 VHMKDSGI

-249 VAHID
+249 VPYVD
-254 VDEFAKKETLIDG
+254 VDELHNRETLLEDKDNDIIYSNMSDSEIDKFFY
-267 GLEGKS
+267 EQET
-273 YNDVIEFGK
+273 YK
-282 KVNEEYHI
+282 KWKENLSEE
-290 TDYIGDK
+290 DK
-297 EKLKEIFSNFREF
+297 EIINYYTMSEHMPINNISRRGYDKYIADAMESFNNDPEELYWVKLRADEYFEKGNKLEKALQGYETEKAFITYRGTTGKPEYFKDLILGKEVILDKGFLSTSLMEEVTEDFIEGYNVYKFEI
-310 GGTVPDSFY
+310 TVP
-319 NLGDVWDRD
+319 
-328 MAKIV
+328 K
-333 KNQLNNAFS
+333 
-342 YYPSAWSKIPENSGR
+342 
-357 QLYVRRSGRGYF
+357 GY
-369 STGAFHP
+369 TNGAF
-376 NRMWDYSLEN
+376 
-386 YKDGYLT
+386 
-393 IVTDGTRNTTPFHEI
+393 I
-408 GHMVEW
+408 
-414 YNPEVL
+414 
-420 RIEKEF
+420 KEF
-426 LKARTVGEELT
+426 SDIQEEQEFLFQRSSKFKVLEINDSDGVRNV
-437 KLNDL
+437 KLEAINDK
-442 FPNFGYRD
+442 R
-450 NEVTLK
+450 
-456 DNFISPYIGK
+456 
-466 DYPEAT
+466 
-472 EVLSMGLE
+472 
-480 GLFVP
+480 
-485 EDGFVKKIE
+485 
-494 AGKPLYAK
+494 
-502 ISEDEDFLN
+502 
-511 LIIGLILK
+511 
-519 G
+519 

>member
-17 NTYNNT
+17 NTYNDT

-125 QTDWKGSNFSKRIWR
+125 QTEWKGSNFSKRIWR

-179 SSARLI
+179 NSARLI

-230 HDIDKAP
+230 HDIDKSP

-249 VAHID
+249 IPYVD
-254 VDEFAKKETLIDG
+254 VDELHNRETLYEDISKKENTITSAITG
-267 GLEGKS
+267 YNIS
-273 YNDVIEFGK
+273 YKEADSDIEKELQKRSDKLWNK
-282 KVNEEYHI
+282 KFLGSEKNALYEYSG
-290 TDYIGDK
+290 TDYGIINRYLENRLFDDDDIEWNQTPQKIKELDRALSRSTLGDD
-297 EKLKEIFSNFREF
+297 LVLHRGVSFREF
-310 GGTVPDSFY
+310 ETWRNSDTIKAYKSTSI
-319 NLGDVWDRD
+319 NEN
-328 MAKIV
+328 I
-333 KNQLNNAFS
+333 LNVF
-342 YYPSAWSKIPENSGR
+342 G
-357 QLYVRRSGRGYF
+357 
-369 STGAFHP
+369 
-376 NRMWDYSLEN
+376 
-386 YKDGYLT
+386 DGYHIIIKAPKDTKGFYL
-393 IVTDGTRNTTPFHEI
+393 GNYSE
-408 GHMVEW
+408 
-414 YNPEVL
+414 YKL
-420 RIEKEF
+420 EKEF
-426 LKARTVGEELT
+426 LMMRNQK
-437 KLNDL
+437 
-442 FPNFGYRD
+442 YRILSI
-450 NEVTLK
+450 NESVM
-456 DNFISPYIGK
+456 
-466 DYPEAT
+466 
-472 EVLSMGLE
+472 EVEFYG
-480 GLFVP
+480 
-485 EDGFVKKIE
+485 
-494 AGKPLYAK
+494 
-502 ISEDEDFLN
+502 
-511 LIIGLILK
+511 
-519 G
+519 

>member
-17 NTYNNT
+17 NTYNDT

-125 QTDWKGSNFSKRIWR
+125 QTEWKGSNFSKRIWR

-179 SSARLI
+179 NSARLI

-230 HDIDKAP
+230 HDIDKSP

-249 VAHID
+249 VPYVDVDVD
-254 VDEFAKKETLIDG
+254 VDELHNREILLEDKSNDIIYSNMSDSEIDKFFYEQETYKKWKENL
-267 GLEGKS
+267 S
-273 YNDVIEFGK
+273 
-282 KVNEEYHI
+282 EEDKEIINYYTMSEHMPINNISRRGYDKYI
-290 TDYIGDK
+290 TDAMESFNNDPEELYWVKLRADEYFEKGNKLEKALQGYETEKAFITYRGTTGKPEYFKDLILGKEVILDK
-297 EKLKEIFSNFREF
+297 GFLSTSLIEEVTEDFIEGYNVYKFEI
-310 GGTVPDSFY
+310 TVP
-319 NLGDVWDRD
+319 
-328 MAKIV
+328 K
-333 KNQLNNAFS
+333 
-342 YYPSAWSKIPENSGR
+342 
-357 QLYVRRSGRGYF
+357 GY
-369 STGAFHP
+369 TNGAF
-376 NRMWDYSLEN
+376 
-386 YKDGYLT
+386 
-393 IVTDGTRNTTPFHEI
+393 I
-408 GHMVEW
+408 
-414 YNPEVL
+414 
-420 RIEKEF
+420 KEF
-426 LKARTVGEELT
+426 SDIQEEQEFLFQRSSKFKVLEINDSDGVRNV
-437 KLNDL
+437 KLEAINDK
-442 FPNFGYRD
+442 R
-450 NEVTLK
+450 
-456 DNFISPYIGK
+456 
-466 DYPEAT
+466 
-472 EVLSMGLE
+472 
-480 GLFVP
+480 
-485 EDGFVKKIE
+485 
-494 AGKPLYAK
+494 
-502 ISEDEDFLN
+502 
-511 LIIGLILK
+511 
-519 G
+519 

>member
-28 ELIEIYKKAT
+28 ELIKIYKKAT

-91 SKIILN
+91 SNIILN

-140 NSKKLERELNTQVKK
+140 NSKKLEKELNTQVKK

-173 MGSGLS
+173 MGTGLS
-179 SSARLI
+179 NSARLI

-206 SKVKE
+206 TKVKE

-249 VAHID
+249 VPYVD
-254 VDEFAKKETLIDG
+254 VDETTKKETLVEDVNKKENIINSATTG
-267 GLEGKS
+267 YNIS
-273 YNDVIEFGK
+273 YKEVDSDIEKELQKRSDKLWNK
-282 KVNEEYHI
+282 KFLGSEQNALYEYSG
-290 TDYIGDK
+290 TDYGIINRYLENRLFDDDDIEWNQTPQKIKELDRALSRSTLGDD
-297 EKLKEIFSNFREF
+297 LVLHRGVGFREF
-310 GGTVPDSFY
+310 ETWRNSDTIKAYKSTSI
-319 NLGDVWDRD
+319 NENILDV
-328 MAKIV
+328 
-333 KNQLNNAFS
+333 F
-342 YYPSAWSKIPENSGR
+342 G
-357 QLYVRRSGRGYF
+357 
-369 STGAFHP
+369 
-376 NRMWDYSLEN
+376 
-386 YKDGYLT
+386 DGYHIIIRAPKDTKGFYL
-393 IVTDGTRNTTPFHEI
+393 GNYSEHKS
-408 GHMVEW
+408 
-414 YNPEVL
+414 
-420 RIEKEF
+420 EKEF
-426 LKARTVGEELT
+426 LMMRNQK
-437 KLNDL
+437 
-442 FPNFGYRD
+442 YRILSI
-450 NEVTLK
+450 NGPVMEVE
-456 DNFISPYIGK
+456 FYG
-466 DYPEAT
+466 
-472 EVLSMGLE
+472 
-480 GLFVP
+480 
-485 EDGFVKKIE
+485 
-494 AGKPLYAK
+494 
-502 ISEDEDFLN
+502 
-511 LIIGLILK
+511 
-519 G
+519 

>member
-17 NTYNNT
+17 NTYNDT

-110 GIDINYNEDLAKKLM
+110 GIDINYNEDLAKKLI
-125 QTDWKGSNFSKRIWR
+125 QTKWKGSNFSKRIWR

-179 SSARLI
+179 NSARLI

-230 HDIDKAP
+230 HDIDKSP

-249 VAHID
+249 VPYVDVDVD
-254 VDEFAKKETLIDG
+254 VDELHNREILLEDKDNDIIYSNMSDSEIDKFFYEQETYKKWKENL
-267 GLEGKS
+267 S
-273 YNDVIEFGK
+273 
-282 KVNEEYHI
+282 EE
-290 TDYIGDK
+290 DK
-297 EKLKEIFSNFREF
+297 EIINYYTMSEHMPINNISRRGYDKYIADAMESFNNDPEELYWVKLRADEYFEKGNKLEKALQGYETEKAFITYRGTTGKPEYFKDLILGKEVILDKGFLSTSLMEEVTEDFIEGYNVYKFEI
-310 GGTVPDSFY
+310 TVP
-319 NLGDVWDRD
+319 
-328 MAKIV
+328 K
-333 KNQLNNAFS
+333 
-342 YYPSAWSKIPENSGR
+342 
-357 QLYVRRSGRGYF
+357 GY
-369 STGAFHP
+369 TNGAF
-376 NRMWDYSLEN
+376 
-386 YKDGYLT
+386 
-393 IVTDGTRNTTPFHEI
+393 I
-408 GHMVEW
+408 
-414 YNPEVL
+414 
-420 RIEKEF
+420 KEF
-426 LKARTVGEELT
+426 SDIQEEQEFLFQRSSKFKVLEINDSDGVRNV
-437 KLNDL
+437 KLEAINDK
-442 FPNFGYRD
+442 R
-450 NEVTLK
+450 
-456 DNFISPYIGK
+456 
-466 DYPEAT
+466 
-472 EVLSMGLE
+472 
-480 GLFVP
+480 
-485 EDGFVKKIE
+485 
-494 AGKPLYAK
+494 
-502 ISEDEDFLN
+502 
-511 LIIGLILK
+511 
-519 G
+519 

>member
-74 GFNDVLKGLG
+74 GFNDILKGLG
-84 EKIENKG
+84 EKIENRG

-110 GIDINYNEDLAKKLM
+110 GIDINYNKDLAKKLM
-125 QTDWKGSNFSKRIWR
+125 QTSWRGSNFSKRIWR
-140 NSKKLERELNTQVKK
+140 NSKKLEKELNTQVKK

-161 PTAQIAMELNKS
+161 PTVQIAMELDKS
-173 MGSGLS
+173 MGAGLS
-179 SSARLI
+179 NSARLI

-206 SKVKE
+206 TKVKE

-249 VAHID
+249 VPYVD
-254 VDEFAKKETLIDG
+254 VDELYNRETL
-267 GLEGKS
+267 LE
-273 YNDVIEFGK
+273 DI
-282 KVNEEYHI
+282 
-290 TDYIGDK
+290 
-297 EKLKEIFSNFREF
+297 
-310 GGTVPDSFY
+310 
-319 NLGDVWDRD
+319 
-328 MAKIV
+328 
-333 KNQLNNAFS
+333 
-342 YYPSAWSKIPENSGR
+342 SK
-357 QLYVRRSGRGYF
+357 
-369 STGAFHP
+369 
-376 NRMWDYSLEN
+376 
-386 YKDGYLT
+386 
-393 IVTDGTRNTTPFHEI
+393 
-408 GHMVEW
+408 
-414 YNPEVL
+414 
-420 RIEKEF
+420 
-426 LKARTVGEELT
+426 
-437 KLNDL
+437 
-442 FPNFGYRD
+442 
-450 NEVTLK
+450 
-456 DNFISPYIGK
+456 
-466 DYPEAT
+466 
-472 EVLSMGLE
+472 
-480 GLFVP
+480 
-485 EDGFVKKIE
+485 
-494 AGKPLYAK
+494 
-502 ISEDEDFLN
+502 
-511 LIIGLILK
+511 
-519 G
+519 

>member
-17 NTYNNT
+17 NTYNDT

-74 GFNDVLKGLG
+74 GFNDILKGLG

-91 SKIILN
+91 SNIILN

-110 GIDINYNEDLAKKLM
+110 GIDINYNEDLAKKLI
-125 QTDWKGSNFSKRIWR
+125 QTKWKGSNFSKRIWR
-140 NSKKLERELNTQVKK
+140 NSKKLEKELNTQVKK

-179 SSARLI
+179 NSARLI

-198 AHMKDSGI
+198 AHMKDSEI
-206 SKVKE
+206 TQVKE

-249 VAHID
+249 VPYVD
-254 VDEFAKKETLIDG
+254 VDKMVEEFDRREKELGSKIVSEIKINDETFDVLKNRYGNILSNTVYLRAERLSHILEGHSDIGENVVNIINETVENSDYILDDKKELTSLFVKTS
-267 GLEGKS
+267 E
-273 YNDVIEFGK
+273 
-282 KVNEEYHI
+282 
-290 TDYIGDK
+290 IG
-297 EKLKEIFSNFREF
+297 R
-310 GGTVPDSFY
+310 V
-319 NLGDVWDRD
+319 V
-328 MAKIV
+328 IV
-333 KNQLNNAFS
+333 KFS
-342 YYPSAWSKIPENSGR
+342 
-357 QLYVRRSGRGYF
+357 
-369 STGAFHP
+369 
-376 NRMWDYSLEN
+376 
-386 YKDGYLT
+386 
-393 IVTDGTRNTTPFHEI
+393 
-408 GHMVEW
+408 
-414 YNPEVL
+414 
-420 RIEKEF
+420 
-426 LKARTVGEELT
+426 LT
-437 KLNDL
+437 KDRYNSIITA
-442 FPNFGYRD
+442 YRISKKR
-450 NEVTLK
+450 LK
-456 DNFISPYIGK
+456 N
-466 DYPEAT
+466 
-472 EVLSMGLE
+472 
-480 GLFVP
+480 
-485 EDGFVKKIE
+485 
-494 AGKPLYAK
+494 
-502 ISEDEDFLN
+502 
-511 LIIGLILK
+511 ILK
-519 G
+519 KYKIIYKK

>member
-125 QTDWKGSNFSKRIWR
+125 QTEWKGSNFSKRIWR

-179 SSARLI
+179 NSARLI

-206 SKVKE
+206 AKVKE

-230 HDIDKAP
+230 HDIDKSP

-249 VAHID
+249 VPYVD
-254 VDEFAKKETLIDG
+254 VDELHNRETLLEDKDNDIIYSNMSDSEIDKFFY
-267 GLEGKS
+267 EQET
-273 YNDVIEFGK
+273 YK
-282 KVNEEYHI
+282 KWKENLSEE
-290 TDYIGDK
+290 DK
-297 EKLKEIFSNFREF
+297 EIINYYTMSEHMPINNISRRGYDKYIADAMESFNNDPEELYWVKLRADEYFEKGNKLEKALQGYETEKAFITYRGTTGKPEYFKDLILGKEVILDKGFLSTSLMEEVTEDFIEGYNVYKFEI
-310 GGTVPDSFY
+310 TVP
-319 NLGDVWDRD
+319 
-328 MAKIV
+328 K
-333 KNQLNNAFS
+333 
-342 YYPSAWSKIPENSGR
+342 
-357 QLYVRRSGRGYF
+357 GY
-369 STGAFHP
+369 TNGAF
-376 NRMWDYSLEN
+376 
-386 YKDGYLT
+386 
-393 IVTDGTRNTTPFHEI
+393 I
-408 GHMVEW
+408 
-414 YNPEVL
+414 
-420 RIEKEF
+420 KEF
-426 LKARTVGEELT
+426 SDIQEEQEFLFQRSSKFKVLEINDSDGVRNV
-437 KLNDL
+437 KLEAINDK
-442 FPNFGYRD
+442 R
-450 NEVTLK
+450 
-456 DNFISPYIGK
+456 
-466 DYPEAT
+466 
-472 EVLSMGLE
+472 
-480 GLFVP
+480 
-485 EDGFVKKIE
+485 
-494 AGKPLYAK
+494 
-502 ISEDEDFLN
+502 
-511 LIIGLILK
+511 
-519 G
+519 

>member
-17 NTYNNT
+17 NTYNDT

-28 ELIEIYKKAT
+28 ELIKIYKKAT

-110 GIDINYNEDLAKKLM
+110 GIDVNYNEDLAKKLM

-140 NSKKLERELNTQVKK
+140 NSKKLEKELNTQVKK

-179 SSARLI
+179 NSARLI

-198 AHMKDSGI
+198 AHMKEAGVTQ
-206 SKVKE
+206 VKE

-249 VAHID
+249 VPYVD
-254 VDEFAKKETLIDG
+254 VDELHNRETLLEDISKKENTITSATTG
-267 GLEGKS
+267 YNIS
-273 YNDVIEFGK
+273 YKGVDSDIEKELQKRSDKLWNK
-282 KVNEEYHI
+282 KFLGSEQNALYEYSG
-290 TDYIGDK
+290 TDYGIINRYLENRLFDDDDIEWNQTPQKIKELDRALSRSTLGDD
-297 EKLKEIFSNFREF
+297 LVLHRGVGFREF
-310 GGTVPDSFY
+310 ETWRNSDTIKAYKSTSI
-319 NLGDVWDRD
+319 NENILDV
-328 MAKIV
+328 
-333 KNQLNNAFS
+333 F
-342 YYPSAWSKIPENSGR
+342 G
-357 QLYVRRSGRGYF
+357 
-369 STGAFHP
+369 
-376 NRMWDYSLEN
+376 
-386 YKDGYLT
+386 DGYHIIIRAPKDTKGFYL
-393 IVTDGTRNTTPFHEI
+393 GNYSEHKS
-408 GHMVEW
+408 
-414 YNPEVL
+414 
-420 RIEKEF
+420 EKEF
-426 LKARTVGEELT
+426 LMMRNQKYKILSIDGPVM
-437 KLNDL
+437 
-442 FPNFGYRD
+442 
-450 NEVTLK
+450 EVE
-456 DNFISPYIGK
+456 FYG
-466 DYPEAT
+466 
-472 EVLSMGLE
+472 
-480 GLFVP
+480 
-485 EDGFVKKIE
+485 
-494 AGKPLYAK
+494 
-502 ISEDEDFLN
+502 
-511 LIIGLILK
+511 
-519 G
+519 

>member
-17 NTYNNT
+17 NTYNDT

-74 GFNDVLKGLG
+74 GFNNVLKGLG

-110 GIDINYNEDLAKKLM
+110 GIDINYNEDLAKKLI
-125 QTDWKGSNFSKRIWR
+125 QTKWKGSNFSKRIWR
-140 NSKKLERELNTQVKK
+140 NSKKLEKELNTQFKK

-179 SSARLI
+179 NSARLI

-230 HDIDKAP
+230 HDIDKSP

-249 VAHID
+249 VPYVD
-254 VDEFAKKETLIDG
+254 VDELHNRETLLEDISKKENTIASAITG
-267 GLEGKS
+267 YNIS
-273 YNDVIEFGK
+273 YKEADSDIEKELQKRSDKLWNK
-282 KVNEEYHI
+282 KFLGSEKNALYEYSG
-290 TDYIGDK
+290 TDYGIINRYLENRLFDDDDIEWNQTPQKIKELDRALSRSTLGDD
-297 EKLKEIFSNFREF
+297 LVLHRGVSFREF
-310 GGTVPDSFY
+310 ETWRNSDTIKAYKSTSI
-319 NLGDVWDRD
+319 NEN
-328 MAKIV
+328 I
-333 KNQLNNAFS
+333 LNVF
-342 YYPSAWSKIPENSGR
+342 G
-357 QLYVRRSGRGYF
+357 
-369 STGAFHP
+369 
-376 NRMWDYSLEN
+376 
-386 YKDGYLT
+386 DGYHIIIKAPKDTKGFYL
-393 IVTDGTRNTTPFHEI
+393 GNYSE
-408 GHMVEW
+408 
-414 YNPEVL
+414 YKL
-420 RIEKEF
+420 EKEF
-426 LKARTVGEELT
+426 LMMRNQK
-437 KLNDL
+437 
-442 FPNFGYRD
+442 YRILSI
-450 NEVTLK
+450 NESVM
-456 DNFISPYIGK
+456 
-466 DYPEAT
+466 
-472 EVLSMGLE
+472 EVEFYG
-480 GLFVP
+480 
-485 EDGFVKKIE
+485 
-494 AGKPLYAK
+494 
-502 ISEDEDFLN
+502 
-511 LIIGLILK
+511 
-519 G
+519 

>member
-59 RSEFYKAEHLKRMEK
+59 RSEFYRAEHLKRMEK

-140 NSKKLERELNTQVKK
+140 NSKKLEKELNTQVKK
-155 GILTGK
+155 GVLTGK

-173 MGSGLS
+173 MGTGLS
-179 SSARLI
+179 NSARLI

-198 AHMKDSGI
+198 AHMKSAGI
-206 SKVKE
+206 KQVKE

-254 VDEFAKKETLIDG
+254 VDKMVEEFDRREKENPLSTVNNGYNISYKEVDSDIEKELQKRSDKLWNKKFLGSEQNAL
-267 GLEGKS
+267 
-273 YNDVIEFGK
+273 Y
-282 KVNEEYHI
+282 EYSG
-290 TDYIGDK
+290 TDYGIINRYLENRLFDDDDIEWNQTPQKIKELDRVLSRSTLGDD
-297 EKLKEIFSNFREF
+297 LVLHRGVGFREF
-310 GGTVPDSFY
+310 ESWKNSDTIKAYKSTSI
-319 NLGDVWDRD
+319 NENILDV
-328 MAKIV
+328 
-333 KNQLNNAFS
+333 F
-342 YYPSAWSKIPENSGR
+342 G
-357 QLYVRRSGRGYF
+357 
-369 STGAFHP
+369 
-376 NRMWDYSLEN
+376 
-386 YKDGYLT
+386 DGYHIIIRAPKDTKGFYL
-393 IVTDGTRNTTPFHEI
+393 GNYSEHKS
-408 GHMVEW
+408 
-414 YNPEVL
+414 
-420 RIEKEF
+420 EKEF
-426 LKARTVGEELT
+426 LMMRNQKYKILSINGPVM
-437 KLNDL
+437 
-442 FPNFGYRD
+442 
-450 NEVTLK
+450 EVE
-456 DNFISPYIGK
+456 FYG
-466 DYPEAT
+466 
-472 EVLSMGLE
+472 
-480 GLFVP
+480 
-485 EDGFVKKIE
+485 
-494 AGKPLYAK
+494 
-502 ISEDEDFLN
+502 
-511 LIIGLILK
+511 
-519 G
+519 